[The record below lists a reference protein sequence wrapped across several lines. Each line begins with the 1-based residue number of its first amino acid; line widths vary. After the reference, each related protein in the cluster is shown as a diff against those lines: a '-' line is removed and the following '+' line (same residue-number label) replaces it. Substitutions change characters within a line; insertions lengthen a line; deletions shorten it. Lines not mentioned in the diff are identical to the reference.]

1 MTSTKTKALSKEDLM
16 KKRDQFQ
23 KEMNNLAS
31 MFNAISE
38 GIGKRLVAEFPANRD
53 LVIYNQIVTG
63 IIKKKPFEPISI
75 FMVHIYGNDQYREAI
90 LNADEKFFRSSRHE
104 NLTSSD
110 EDRIKAMF
118 QFQSCWDK
126 MSDELKKIVKT
137 SMKKLVEISGDYILV
152 KGDHSDMTNQ
162 LR

>member
-1 MTSTKTKALSKEDLM
+1 MTMTLQKDTLI
-16 KKRDQFQ
+16 KKRDQYQ
-23 KEMNNLAS
+23 KEMANLAAV
-31 MFNAISE
+31 FNAVSE
-38 GIGKRLVAEFPANRD
+38 GIGKRLLAEFPTNRD

-75 FMVHIYGNDQYREAI
+75 FMVHIYANDTYREAI
-90 LNADEKFFRSSRHE
+90 LNGDEKFFRSSRHE

-126 MSDELKKIVKT
+126 M
-137 SMKKLVEISGDYILV
+137 
-152 KGDHSDMTNQ
+152 
-162 LR
+162 